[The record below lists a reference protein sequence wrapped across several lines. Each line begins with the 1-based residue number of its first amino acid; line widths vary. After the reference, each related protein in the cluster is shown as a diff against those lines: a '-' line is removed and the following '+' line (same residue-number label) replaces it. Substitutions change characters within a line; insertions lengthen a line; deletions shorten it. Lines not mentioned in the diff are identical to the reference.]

1 MRTNLIK
8 IFWLSLLALLSLG
21 YYLLF
26 RTYRFSGPLY
36 EALLALFV
44 LAVLCWL
51 YIAIRVLIVKKK
63 IALVLTRVL
72 FNEYETGIR
81 VSERIDDEV
90 TRLERLINRTCEQLR
105 VYDALRIER
114 IDLISRA
121 MDTVYHHIQEG
132 IIIADM
138 EKKNLRANPAAREI
152 FGIEQETMTFD
163 SIEKQEKNRD
173 FMEFFKNAVEREK
186 VSKEGVVT
194 LQMPIRNA
202 SRQVALKIFPLK
214 DKEETV
220 KLAVIFIRNA

>member
-1 MRTNLIK
+1 MKTNLIK
-8 IFWLSLLALLSLG
+8 IFWLSLLACLSLA

-26 RTYRFSGPLY
+26 SMYRFSGPLY
-36 EALLALFV
+36 EALLALLV
-44 LAVLCWL
+44 LAVILWL
-51 YIAIRVLIVKKK
+51 YITVRVLILRKKMV
-63 IALVLTRVL
+63 LVLKRIL

-81 VSERIDDEV
+81 VSERINDEV
-90 TRLERLINRTCEQLR
+90 THLERLINRTCEQLR
-105 VYDALRIER
+105 VYDALRVER

-121 MDTVYHHIQEG
+121 MDTVYHHVQEG

-138 EKKNLRANPAAREI
+138 EKMSLRANPAAREI

-163 SIEKQEKNRD
+163 SIEKQERNRD
-173 FMEFFKNAVEREK
+173 FVAFFKDAVEREK
-186 VSKEGVVT
+186 IFKEDTVT

-220 KLAVIFIRNA
+220 KFAVIFIKNA

>member
-8 IFWLSLLALLSLG
+8 IFWLSLLASLSLG

-26 RTYRFSGPLY
+26 RIYRFSGPLY
-36 EALLALFV
+36 EALLAFFV
-44 LAVLCWL
+44 LVVLCWL
-51 YIAIRVLIVKKK
+51 YIAVRVLIVKKK
-63 IALVLTRVL
+63 IALVLTRIL

-81 VSERIDDEV
+81 VSERVNDEV
-90 TRLERLINRTCEQLR
+90 THLERLINRTCEQLR
-105 VYDALRIER
+105 VYDALRVER

-121 MDTVYHHIQEG
+121 MDTVYNHIQEG
-132 IIIADM
+132 VIVADM

-152 FGIEQETMTFD
+152 FGIEQETITFD

-173 FMEFFKNAVEREK
+173 FVEFFKNAVEREK
-186 VSKEGVVT
+186 IFKEGMVT

-214 DKEETV
+214 NKEETV

>member
-8 IFWLSLLALLSLG
+8 IFWLSLLVCLSLG

-26 RTYRFSGPLY
+26 RMYRFSGPLY
-36 EALLALFV
+36 EVLLALFV
-44 LAVLCWL
+44 LAVIFWL
-51 YIAIRVLIVKKK
+51 YIAIRVLIVRKK
-63 IALVLTRVL
+63 IVLVLKRIL

-90 TRLERLINRTCEQLR
+90 THLERLINRTCEQLR
-105 VYDALRIER
+105 VYDALRVER

-132 IIIADM
+132 IIIADL

-152 FGIEQETMTFD
+152 FGIEQETITFE
-163 SIEKQEKNRD
+163 SIEKQERNRD

-186 VSKEGVVT
+186 ILKEGVVT